1 MIFYTRS
8 GNYYQYDRQTHLI
21 GICEALTN
29 NNGAQDMNID
39 EPLPALTFSP
49 VPHIDCLPNMSTF
62 IIEITHQCNL
72 RCTYCCYSGRYTHN
86 RTHENKSLNE
96 TYLPEI
102 FDFIDANRVKERE
115 LTISFYGGE
124 PLFEKDL
131 LKNAVKQIRERF
143 EGDTEIVI
151 STNLLRFDIEQD
163 LPWCIASNITL
174 NVSLDGP
181 EDIHDKQRGNGT
193 FIALMKQLSEIKA
206 ANPIYFAKRVNL
218 LVTITDIDNLME
230 IAQFWGNN
238 KVLHGKEPF
247 TISGLAESF
256 RFTRSLSEKE
266 ILNHLYILM
275 DYYERNRDN
284 LFLKTYS
291 NILTSQVIERPIFE
305 LTEPSSPLCCLPYNP
320 RCIIDVDGNVGICE
334 KTCDEL
340 RIGNVRDGFNYS
352 KINSITE
359 KLAEKKIKRCSTC
372 WMQRFCQMCFTS
384 YFFNDKDWDA
394 DCAFQKKWMRIS
406 LIITCEMAERNLFD
420 SEDAKQCKLRP
431 LSIDDASAVL
441 RIMKDEETVKYIDGF
456 KPLKSI
462 KDAKDFLRMFDRNPN
477 NVDSFLMAIE
487 YNKQGLIGI
496 IGFDEI
502 DKIRGKANLFF
513 ILSKEYWHRGVMTA
527 MMSSFLAIA
536 DIQYKHIDI
545 NINQDNEAAN
555 SLIDRFERIKQ
566 YKL

>member
-151 STNLLRFDIEQD
+151 STNLLRFDIELD

-181 EDIHDKQRGNGT
+181 EDIHDKQRGKGS
-193 FIALMKQLSEIKA
+193 FLILMKRLAGIKA
-206 ANPIYFAKRVNL
+206 ANLKYFVEKVNF
-218 LVTITDIDNLME
+218 LVTITDLDNLMK
-230 IAQFWGNN
+230 IAQFWGDN

-247 TISGLAESF
+247 LISGLAESF
-256 RFTRSLSEKE
+256 RFTRNLSEEE
-266 ILNHLYILM
+266 ILHRLYVLM

-284 LFLKTYS
+284 LFLKTYF
-291 NILTSQVIERPIFE
+291 NILTRQVVERPIFE
-305 LTEPSSPLCCLPYNP
+305 LSEPSSPLCCLPYNP
-320 RCIIDVDGNVGICE
+320 RCFIDIDENIGICE

-340 RIGNVRDGFNYS
+340 RIGNVRNGFNYS
-352 KINSITE
+352 KISSITE
-359 KLAEKKIKRCSTC
+359 ELAKKKVERCGTC

-384 YFFNDKDWDA
+384 YFFNDKDLDA

-420 SEDAKQCKLRP
+420 SEDAKLCDLRP
-431 LSIDDASAVL
+431 LSCDDASAVL
-441 RIMKDEETVKYIDGF
+441 RIMGDEGAVKYIEGIE
-456 KPLKSI
+456 PLKSI
-462 KDAKDFLRMFDRNPN
+462 NDAKNFLRMFDRSTN
-477 NVDSFLMAIE
+477 NVNSFLMAID
-487 YNKQGLIGI
+487 YNKKGMIGMIGL
-496 IGFDEI
+496 DEI
-502 DKIRGKANLFF
+502 EEITGKANLFF
-513 ILSKEYWHRGVMTA
+513 ILDKEYWHRGIMTA
-527 MMSSFLAIA
+527 MMTRFLAIA
-536 DIQYKHIDI
+536 DVPNRNIEV
-545 NINQDNEAAN
+545 NINRGSKAAN
-555 SLIDRFERIKQ
+555 SLMARFERVEKF
-566 YKL
+566 KL

>member
-1 MIFYTRS
+1 M
-8 GNYYQYDRQTHLI
+8 
-21 GICEALTN
+21 
-29 NNGAQDMNID
+29 
-39 EPLPALTFSP
+39 
-49 VPHIDCLPNMSTF
+49 
-62 IIEITHQCNL
+62 
-72 RCTYCCYSGRYTHN
+72 
-86 RTHENKSLNE
+86 
-96 TYLPEI
+96 
-102 FDFIDANRVKERE
+102 
-115 LTISFYGGE
+115 
-124 PLFEKDL
+124 

-206 ANPIYFAKRVNL
+206 VNPIYFAKKVNL

-230 IAQFWGNN
+230 IAQFWGNS

-284 LFLKTYS
+284 LFLKAYF
-291 NILTSQVIERPIFE
+291 NILTSQVVERPIFE

-340 RIGNVRDGFNYS
+340 RIGNLREGFNYS

-359 KLAEKKIKRCSTC
+359 ELTKKKVERCGAC
-372 WMQRFCQMCFTS
+372 WMQRFCQMCFTN
-384 YFFNDKDWDA
+384 YFFNDKDWDS
-394 DCAFQKKWMRIS
+394 DCAFQKKWVRIS

-420 SEDAKQCKLRP
+420 SEDAKLCELRP

-441 RIMKDEETVKYIDGF
+441 RIMKDEETVKYIDCF
-456 KPLKSI
+456 EPLKSI

-536 DIQYKHIDI
+536 DMQYKHIDI